1 MPKSCSAYNCTNRY
15 NSKNPEL
22 TFHRF
27 PLSKPHLLQEWLEN
41 IGRADFCPKRHM
53 VICSQHF
60 TPESF
65 SSYGNRKNLTWNAVP
80 TLFNATQGQPKV
92 RRYGKLLKQ
101 LKNDPDPSPVTP
113 TTPVAPAGEESR
125 QCSRCQGV
133 EPVKGEQDRSQP
145 PHTQVQIRSQAGPE
159 PASTHTGTDQESS
172 RTRASLHTPRY
183 RSGVKQDRSQP
194 PHTQVQIRS
203 QAGPEPASTH
213 THRYR
218 SGVKQDQS
226 QPPHT
231 QVQIRSQAGP
241 EPAST
246 HTHRYR
252 SGVKQDRSQPPH
264 TQVQIRSQ
272 AGPEP
277 ASTHTG
283 TDQESS
289 RTRASLH
296 THRYRSQ
303 AGPEPASTHTGTDQE
318 SSRTRAS
325 LHTHRYRSGVKQDRG
340 QPPHTQHPPEPVS
353 REHSY
358 ALSDLRVMKARFFGA
373 VESNAK
379 LRKRLKVKVEI
390 IRRTKLKLQA
400 ANRELERLRAANRS
414 TAGADPV

>member
-101 LKNDPDPSPVTP
+101 LKKNDPDPSPVTP
-113 TTPVAPAGEESR
+113 ATPVAPAGEESR
-125 QCSRCQGV
+125 QCSRCQGA
-133 EPVKGEQDRSQP
+133 EPVKGE
-145 PHTQVQIRSQAGPE
+145 
-159 PASTHTGTDQESS
+159 
-172 RTRASLHTPRY
+172 
-183 RSGVKQDRSQP
+183 
-194 PHTQVQIRS
+194 
-203 QAGPEPASTH
+203 
-213 THRYR
+213 
-218 SGVKQDQS
+218 QDQS

-231 QVQIRSQAGP
+231 QRP
-241 EPAST
+241 
-246 HTHRYR
+246 
-252 SGVKQDRSQPPH
+252 
-264 TQVQIRSQ
+264 
-272 AGPEP
+272 
-277 ASTHTG
+277 
-283 TDQESS
+283 
-289 RTRASLH
+289 L
-296 THRYRSQ
+296 
-303 AGPEPASTHTGTDQE
+303 
-318 SSRTRAS
+318 
-325 LHTHRYRSGVKQDRG
+325 
-340 QPPHTQHPPEPVS
+340 EPVS

-373 VESNAK
+373 LESNAK

-390 IRRTKLKLQA
+390 IRRTKLKLKA
-400 ANRELERLRAANRS
+400 ANHELERLRAANQS
-414 TAGADPV
+414 AAGAEPVCALSSQVTETQPARRKTCFINEEGL

>member
-113 TTPVAPAGEESR
+113 VAPAGEESR
-125 QCSRCQGV
+125 QCSRCQGA

-172 RTRASLHTPRY
+172 RTGASL
-183 RSGVKQDRSQP
+183 
-194 PHTQVQIRS
+194 
-203 QAGPEPASTH
+203 
-213 THRYR
+213 
-218 SGVKQDQS
+218 
-226 QPPHT
+226 
-231 QVQIRSQAGP
+231 
-241 EPAST
+241 

-289 RTRASLH
+289 RTGASLH
-296 THRYRSQ
+296 THRYRSGVKQDQSQPLHTQVQIRSQAGPEPASTHPGTDQESSRTGASLHTHRYRSGVKQDQSQPPHTQVQIRSQ

-325 LHTHRYRSGVKQDRG
+325 LHTHTHRYRSGVKQDRS

-373 VESNAK
+373 LESNAK

>member
-277 ASTHTG
+277 ASTHTAPPG
-283 TDQESS
+283 AGIARAQLRTLGPAGDEGAVLRCRGVQRQAAQEVKGEGRDHPPHQTQAAGSQS
-289 RTRASLH
+289 GAGEAAGSQSE
-296 THRYRSQ
+296 HRGGGPCVNTELTGYRDAASQ
-303 AGPEPASTHTGTDQE
+303 AKNM
-318 SSRTRAS
+318 
-325 LHTHRYRSGVKQDRG
+325 LYKRG
-340 QPPHTQHPPEPVS
+340 
-353 REHSY
+353 
-358 ALSDLRVMKARFFGA
+358 ALKC
-373 VESNAK
+373 
-379 LRKRLKVKVEI
+379 I
-390 IRRTKLKLQA
+390 ILT
-400 ANRELERLRAANRS
+400 S
-414 TAGADPV
+414 C